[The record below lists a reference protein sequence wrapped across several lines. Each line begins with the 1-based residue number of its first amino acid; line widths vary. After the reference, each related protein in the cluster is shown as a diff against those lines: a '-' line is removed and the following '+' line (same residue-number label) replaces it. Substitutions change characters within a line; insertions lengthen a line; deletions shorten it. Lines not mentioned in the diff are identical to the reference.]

1 MSNLDQESNRGVKAK
16 QILENEL
23 FEESFKVLK
32 KSYEEAIFQ
41 TGPNDE
47 LARTKIYLA
56 YQILGKFE
64 SHFRTVME
72 TGKLAE
78 KQLQDLRKN
87 K

>member
-1 MSNLDQESNRGVKAK
+1 MSNLNKEASRGLEAKTVFENKIFKES
-16 QILENEL
+16 I
-23 FEESFKVLK
+23 ESLRT
-32 KSYEEAIFQ
+32 SYTQAIFQ

-47 LARTKIYLA
+47 EARTKIYLA

-64 SHFRTVME
+64 DHFRTVME

-78 KQLQDLRKN
+78 KQLQDLK

>member
-1 MSNLDQESNRGVKAK
+1 MSNLNKEASRGLEAKTVFENKIFKESIEYLRT
-16 QILENEL
+16 
-23 FEESFKVLK
+23 
-32 KSYEEAIFQ
+32 SYTQAIFQ

-47 LARTKIYLA
+47 EARTKIYLA

-64 SHFRTVME
+64 DHFRTVME

-78 KQLQDLRKN
+78 KQLQDLK

>member
-1 MSNLDQESNRGVKAK
+1 MSDLQKEQTRGQRAK
-16 QILENEL
+16 DILEDEL
-23 FEESFKVLK
+23 FTESLQTLK
-32 KSYEEAIFQ
+32 DSYSNAIFQ

-64 SHFRTVME
+64 NHFRTVME
-72 TGKLAE
+72 TGQLAS
-78 KQLQDLRKN
+78 KQLDELRK